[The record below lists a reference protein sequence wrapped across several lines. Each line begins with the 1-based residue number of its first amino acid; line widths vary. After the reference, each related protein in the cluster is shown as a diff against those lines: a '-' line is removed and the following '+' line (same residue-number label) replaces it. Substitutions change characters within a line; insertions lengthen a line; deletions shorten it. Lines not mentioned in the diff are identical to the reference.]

1 VYLKTVKD
9 SEINKVSP
17 VITDYLKKKALK
29 PGETAQYRLLTG
41 VKNTDKDKTEG
52 EFLFGAVQCIV
63 LKDTIRDKGSGQP
76 VTIAVIKNVGKDG
89 NITPGKLYVK
99 PRKNDGSFKL
109 SGDNPGDVEI
119 YYVLELL
126 SQNKS
131 NPFATPGV
139 IKIFERIDELA
150 EANQRSRVRNMLQD
164 SWNAIDRWN
173 KEETQIRAAAYNIST
188 QLDVHV
194 LKDKLKT
201 IAERAPEE
209 FYETI
214 DSEETMTKALIKMAK
229 EAGVISYN
237 TVEMKWYLSASG
249 ETLALLERREGANET
264 DQFAQIL
271 LNGVNGPAMKGKI
284 ETLLKKAN
292 KAVKQEQLAEIQQP
306 VVSEETVE
314 EEMQP
319 VENKKNRKPERYAS

>member
-1 VYLKTVKD
+1 
-9 SEINKVSP
+9 
-17 VITDYLKKKALK
+17 
-29 PGETAQYRLLTG
+29 
-41 VKNTDKDKTEG
+41 
-52 EFLFGAVQCIV
+52 
-63 LKDTIRDKGSGQP
+63 
-76 VTIAVIKNVGKDG
+76 
-89 NITPGKLYVK
+89 
-99 PRKNDGSFKL
+99 
-109 SGDNPGDVEI
+109 
-119 YYVLELL
+119 
-126 SQNKS
+126 
-131 NPFATPGV
+131 
-139 IKIFERIDELA
+139 
-150 EANQRSRVRNMLQD
+150 M
-164 SWNAIDRWN
+164 
-173 KEETQIRAAAYNIST
+173 
-188 QLDVHV
+188 HV